1 MKYCC
6 CLRTLI
12 LEEKLGEISR
22 YRIFYFSLLRNWINW
37 NKNIG
42 IYTGLKCLEYMNWMT
57 EIQDTNTRYILKGN
71 LILDFNGLVTIKLAK
86 WFYMLVGADG
96 NKSGQWS
103 CLLVTWQNHS
113 DRYCKKADVVNMKDD
128 QTKSEWVQEVLEKR
142 YN

>member
-1 MKYCC
+1 
-6 CLRTLI
+6 
-12 LEEKLGEISR
+12 
-22 YRIFYFSLLRNWINW
+22 
-37 NKNIG
+37 
-42 IYTGLKCLEYMNWMT
+42 MNWMT

-71 LILDFNGLVTIKLAK
+71 LILEFNGLVTIKLAK
-86 WFYMLVGADG
+86 WFYMLVGAGG